1 MENNSTIGKIY
12 KIYRQHYKKILFF
25 SKILL
30 AIILFIILLYLLE
43 RYLLY
48 NIIYSLLLF
57 ISHIFHLEKYN
68 IFSIKFE
75 SIFLLIYFH
84 ILLIRLIVL
93 SIVFIQGGLFK
104 KLLVSEQFNTFIITI
119 HDLIHQTINSLALNK
134 LNEFKY
140 FMNQLDILKKSIENI
155 KIKKS
160 DWKINNYDFENDL
173 NNSCVLYYIYKANN
187 SSENLENLFEALKTL
202 YNNIEKF
209 PALPIYKKIFFPNY
223 EDSLLLMEQYMMNS
237 FITHS
242 VQKININKDF
252 DIYLIS
258 PKIEN
263 KIGNKILSIFCNQNA
278 LCCEFYSISKDNI
291 DYYLHK
297 LNCTIIIW
305 NYKGFGLR
313 KGYTTFSSIDKDVNI
328 LSNYIKNNF
337 NKYKIIIH
345 GCSIGGYSSIK
356 LTQKLLNELNDVI
369 LISDRTFGDIKSIV
383 HSLNFHEILD
393 IIYAIIFPK
402 WYFKYSNI
410 DNYININHDKKLIL
424 FDASD
429 EIIKY
434 NPASLVFNITKRYYN
449 DIIKPKL
456 NIYNKYFSLIMNSPK
471 LKENLKQLAI
481 DCNEENFD
489 NNGRIFIQ
497 HLSYFINTIEEFFM
511 FFIIFGFPFNRNKEI
526 NPKLDKFKNEYTKIP
541 IIFKQF
547 LDKNKDF
554 IEKEIIDIILA
565 FNFLYIKINL
575 NTEISDEDILNLKY
589 EKNNINI
596 EQNHIKEL
604 KKYFGY
610 VHRITCGHNGKLK
623 EYDYTIIKEFL
634 KNNNFI

>member
-134 LNEFKY
+134 LNEFEY

-160 DWKINNYDFENDL
+160 DWKINNHDFENDL
-173 NNSCVLYYIYKANN
+173 NNSFVLYYIYKANN

-209 PALPIYKKIFFPNY
+209 PALPIYKKIFFSNY

-242 VQKININKDF
+242 VRKININKDF

-565 FNFLYIKINL
+565 FNFLYTKINL

-604 KKYFGY
+604 KKYFGN

>member
-43 RYLLY
+43 GYLLY

-104 KLLVSEQFNTFIITI
+104 KILVSEQFNSFIITI

-209 PALPIYKKIFFPNY
+209 PALPIYKKIFFSNY

-242 VQKININKDF
+242 VRKININKDF

-278 LCCEFYSISKDNI
+278 LCCEFYAISKDNI
-291 DYYLHK
+291 DYYLYK

-434 NPASLVFNITKRYYN
+434 NPASLVFNITRRYYN

-565 FNFLYIKINL
+565 FNFLYTKINL

>member
-12 KIYRQHYKKILFF
+12 KIYRQHYKQILFF

-134 LNEFKY
+134 LNEFEY

-160 DWKINNYDFENDL
+160 DWKINNHDFENDL
-173 NNSCVLYYIYKANN
+173 SNSFVLYYIYKTNN
-187 SSENLENLFEALKTL
+187 SSENLENLVEALKTL

-471 LKENLKQLAI
+471 LKENLKQLAG

-565 FNFLYIKINL
+565 FNFLYTKINL

>member
-173 NNSCVLYYIYKANN
+173 NNSCVLYYIYKTNN
-187 SSENLENLFEALKTL
+187 SSENLENLVEALKTL

-237 FITHS
+237 FIIHS

-434 NPASLVFNITKRYYN
+434 NPASLVFNITRRYYN

-554 IEKEIIDIILA
+554 IEKEIIYIILA
-565 FNFLYIKINL
+565 FNYLYNKF
-575 NTEISDEDILNLKY
+575 KY
-589 EKNNINI
+589 
-596 EQNHIKEL
+596 
-604 KKYFGY
+604 
-610 VHRITCGHNGKLK
+610 
-623 EYDYTIIKEFL
+623 
-634 KNNNFI
+634 

>member
-12 KIYRQHYKKILFF
+12 KIYRQHYKQILFF

-104 KLLVSEQFNTFIITI
+104 KILVSEQFNSFIITI

-160 DWKINNYDFENDL
+160 DWKINNHDFENDL
-173 NNSCVLYYIYKANN
+173 NNSFVLYYIYKTNN
-187 SSENLENLFEALKTL
+187 SSENLENLVEALKTL

-242 VQKININKDF
+242 VRKININKDF

-278 LCCEFYSISKDNI
+278 LCCEFYAISKDNI
-291 DYYLHK
+291 DSYLYK

-511 FFIIFGFPFNRNKEI
+511 FFIIFGFPFNRTKEI

-547 LDKNKDF
+547 LEKNKDF
-554 IEKEIIDIILA
+554 IEKEIMDIILA
-565 FNFLYIKINL
+565 FNFLYTKINL

>member
-1 MENNSTIGKIY
+1 
-12 KIYRQHYKKILFF
+12 
-25 SKILL
+25 
-30 AIILFIILLYLLE
+30 
-43 RYLLY
+43 
-48 NIIYSLLLF
+48 
-57 ISHIFHLEKYN
+57 
-68 IFSIKFE
+68 
-75 SIFLLIYFH
+75 
-84 ILLIRLIVL
+84 
-93 SIVFIQGGLFK
+93 
-104 KLLVSEQFNTFIITI
+104 
-119 HDLIHQTINSLALNK
+119 
-134 LNEFKY
+134 
-140 FMNQLDILKKSIENI
+140 
-155 KIKKS
+155 
-160 DWKINNYDFENDL
+160 
-173 NNSCVLYYIYKANN
+173 
-187 SSENLENLFEALKTL
+187 
-202 YNNIEKF
+202 
-209 PALPIYKKIFFPNY
+209 
-223 EDSLLLMEQYMMNS
+223 MMNS

-252 DIYLIS
+252 DVFLIS

-263 KIGNKILSIFCNQNA
+263 KNGNKILSIFCNQNA

-424 FDASD
+424 FDSSD

-434 NPASLVFNITKRYYN
+434 NPASLVFNITRRYYN

-481 DCNEENFD
+481 DCNE
-489 NNGRIFIQ
+489 
-497 HLSYFINTIEEFFM
+497 
-511 FFIIFGFPFNRNKEI
+511 
-526 NPKLDKFKNEYTKIP
+526 
-541 IIFKQF
+541 
-547 LDKNKDF
+547 
-554 IEKEIIDIILA
+554 
-565 FNFLYIKINL
+565 
-575 NTEISDEDILNLKY
+575 
-589 EKNNINI
+589 
-596 EQNHIKEL
+596 
-604 KKYFGY
+604 
-610 VHRITCGHNGKLK
+610 
-623 EYDYTIIKEFL
+623 
-634 KNNNFI
+634 

>member
-104 KLLVSEQFNTFIITI
+104 KLLVSEQFNSFIITI

-134 LNEFKY
+134 LNEFEY

-187 SSENLENLFEALKTL
+187 SSENLENLVEALKTL

-471 LKENLKQLAI
+471 LKENLKQLAG

-511 FFIIFGFPFNRNKEI
+511 FFIIFGFPFNRTKEI

-565 FNFLYIKINL
+565 FNFLYTKINL

>member
-187 SSENLENLFEALKTL
+187 SSENLENLIEALKTL

-383 HSLNFHEILD
+383 HSLYFHEILD

-402 WYFKYSNI
+402 WYFKYSSVCG
-410 DNYININHDKKLIL
+410 YININHDKKLIL

-565 FNFLYIKINL
+565 FNFLYTKINL
-575 NTEISDEDILNLKY
+575 NTEISDEDILKLKY

-604 KKYFGY
+604 KKYFGN

>member
-1 MENNSTIGKIY
+1 M
-12 KIYRQHYKKILFF
+12 
-25 SKILL
+25 
-30 AIILFIILLYLLE
+30 
-43 RYLLY
+43 
-48 NIIYSLLLF
+48 
-57 ISHIFHLEKYN
+57 
-68 IFSIKFE
+68 
-75 SIFLLIYFH
+75 IYFH

-104 KLLVSEQFNTFIITI
+104 KILVSEQFNSFIITI

-209 PALPIYKKIFFPNY
+209 PALPIYKKIFFSNY

-291 DYYLHK
+291 DYYLNK

-449 DIIKPKL
+449 NIIKPKL

-511 FFIIFGFPFNRNKEI
+511 FFIIFGFPFNRTKEI

-554 IEKEIIDIILA
+554 IEKDIIDIILA
-565 FNFLYIKINL
+565 FNFLYTKINL
-575 NTEISDEDILNLKY
+575 NTEISDEDILKLKY

>member
-30 AIILFIILLYLLE
+30 AIILFILLLYLLE

-119 HDLIHQTINSLALNK
+119 HVLIHQTINSLALNK
-134 LNEFKY
+134 LNEFEY

-187 SSENLENLFEALKTL
+187 SSENLENLIEALKTL

-434 NPASLVFNITKRYYN
+434 NPASLVFNITRRYYN

-565 FNFLYIKINL
+565 FNFLYTKINL
-575 NTEISDEDILNLKY
+575 NTEISDEDILKLKY

-604 KKYFGY
+604 KKYFGN

>member
-30 AIILFIILLYLLE
+30 AIILFILLLYLLE

-57 ISHIFHLEKYN
+57 ISHIFNLEKYN
-68 IFSIKFE
+68 IFSIKLE

-104 KLLVSEQFNTFIITI
+104 KILVSEQFNSFIITI

-209 PALPIYKKIFFPNY
+209 PALPIYKKIFFSNY

-242 VQKININKDF
+242 VRKININKDF

-291 DYYLHK
+291 DYYLNK

-434 NPASLVFNITKRYYN
+434 NPASLVFNITRRYYN

-565 FNFLYIKINL
+565 FNFLYTKINL
-575 NTEISDEDILNLKY
+575 NTEISDEDILKLKY

>member
-119 HDLIHQTINSLALNK
+119 HVLIHQTINSLALNK
-134 LNEFKY
+134 LNEFEY

-160 DWKINNYDFENDL
+160 DWKINNHDFENDL
-173 NNSCVLYYIYKANN
+173 NNSFVLYYIYKANN

-209 PALPIYKKIFFPNY
+209 PALPIYKKIFFSNY

-242 VQKININKDF
+242 VRKININKDF

-393 IIYAIIFPK
+393 VVYGIIFPK

-434 NPASLVFNITKRYYN
+434 NPASLVFNITRRYYN

-471 LKENLKQLAI
+471 LKENLKQLSI

-565 FNFLYIKINL
+565 FNFLYTKINL

>member
-104 KLLVSEQFNTFIITI
+104 KILVSEQFNSFIITI

-209 PALPIYKKIFFPNY
+209 PALPIYKKIFFSNY

-242 VQKININKDF
+242 VRKININKDF

-278 LCCEFYSISKDNI
+278 LCCEFYVISKDNI
-291 DYYLHK
+291 DYYLYK

-565 FNFLYIKINL
+565 FNFLYTKINL

>member
-104 KLLVSEQFNTFIITI
+104 KILVSEQFNSFIITI

-134 LNEFKY
+134 LNEFEY

-187 SSENLENLFEALKTL
+187 SSENLENLVEALKTL

-497 HLSYFINTIEEFFM
+497 NLSYFINTIEEFFM

-565 FNFLYIKINL
+565 FNFLYTKINL

>member
-160 DWKINNYDFENDL
+160 DWKINNHDFENDL
-173 NNSCVLYYIYKANN
+173 NNSFVLYYIYKTNN
-187 SSENLENLFEALKTL
+187 SSENLENLVEALKTL

-497 HLSYFINTIEEFFM
+497 NLSYFINTIEEFFM
-511 FFIIFGFPFNRNKEI
+511 FFIIFGFPFNRTKEI

-565 FNFLYIKINL
+565 FNFLYTKINL

>member
-104 KLLVSEQFNTFIITI
+104 KILVSEQFNSFIITI

-565 FNFLYIKINL
+565 FNFLYTKINL

-634 KNNNFI
+634 KNNNFV

>member
-30 AIILFIILLYLLE
+30 AIILFLLLLYLLE

-104 KLLVSEQFNTFIITI
+104 KILVSEQFNSFIITI

-134 LNEFKY
+134 LNEFEY

-173 NNSCVLYYIYKANN
+173 NNSFVLYYIYKTNN
-187 SSENLENLFEALKTL
+187 SSENLENLVEALKTL
-202 YNNIEKF
+202 YNNIEKY

-278 LCCEFYSISKDNI
+278 LCCEFYAISKDNI
-291 DYYLHK
+291 DYYLYK

>member
-104 KLLVSEQFNTFIITI
+104 KILVSEQFNSFIITI

-134 LNEFKY
+134 LNEFEY

-209 PALPIYKKIFFPNY
+209 PALPIYKKIFFSNY

-565 FNFLYIKINL
+565 FNFLYTKINL

>member
-104 KLLVSEQFNTFIITI
+104 KILVSEQFNSFIITI

-511 FFIIFGFPFNRNKEI
+511 FFIIFGFPFNRTKEI

-565 FNFLYIKINL
+565 FNFLYTKINL
-575 NTEISDEDILNLKY
+575 NTEISDEDILKLKY

>member
-104 KLLVSEQFNTFIITI
+104 KILVSEQFNSFIITI

-134 LNEFKY
+134 LNEFEY

-565 FNFLYIKINL
+565 FNFLYTKINL

>member
-104 KLLVSEQFNTFIITI
+104 KILVSEQFNSFIITI

-209 PALPIYKKIFFPNY
+209 PALPIYKKIFFSNY

-242 VQKININKDF
+242 VRKININKDF

-278 LCCEFYSISKDNI
+278 LCCEFYAISKDNI
-291 DYYLHK
+291 DYYLYK

-511 FFIIFGFPFNRNKEI
+511 FFIIFGFPFNRTKEI

-565 FNFLYIKINL
+565 FNFLYTKINL

>member
-134 LNEFKY
+134 LNEFEY

-160 DWKINNYDFENDL
+160 DWKINNHDFENDL

-511 FFIIFGFPFNRNKEI
+511 FFIIFGFPFNRTKEI

-565 FNFLYIKINL
+565 FNFLYTKINL

>member
-104 KLLVSEQFNTFIITI
+104 KILVSEQFNSFIITI

-134 LNEFKY
+134 LNEFEY

-173 NNSCVLYYIYKANN
+173 NNSFVLYYIYKTNN
-187 SSENLENLFEALKTL
+187 SSENLENLVEALKTL

-565 FNFLYIKINL
+565 FNFLYTKINL

>member
-104 KLLVSEQFNTFIITI
+104 KILVSEQFNSFIITI

-242 VQKININKDF
+242 VRKININKDF

-278 LCCEFYSISKDNI
+278 LCCEFYAISKDNI
-291 DYYLHK
+291 DYYLYK

-313 KGYTTFSSIDKDVNI
+313 KGFTTFSSIDRDVNI

-565 FNFLYIKINL
+565 FNFLYTKINL
-575 NTEISDEDILNLKY
+575 NTEISDEDILKLKY

>member
-30 AIILFIILLYLLE
+30 AIILFILLLYLLE

-119 HDLIHQTINSLALNK
+119 HVLIHQTINSLALNK
-134 LNEFKY
+134 LNEFEY

-187 SSENLENLFEALKTL
+187 SSENLENLIEALKTL

-258 PKIEN
+258 PKIED

-511 FFIIFGFPFNRNKEI
+511 FFIIFGFPFNRTKEI

-565 FNFLYIKINL
+565 FNFLYTKINL

-604 KKYFGY
+604 KKYFGN

>member
-30 AIILFIILLYLLE
+30 AIILFILLLYLLE

-104 KLLVSEQFNTFIITI
+104 KILVSEQFNSFIITI

-209 PALPIYKKIFFPNY
+209 PALPIYKKIFFSNY

-242 VQKININKDF
+242 VRKININKDF

-278 LCCEFYSISKDNI
+278 LCCEFYAISKDNI
-291 DYYLHK
+291 DYYLYK

-511 FFIIFGFPFNRNKEI
+511 FFIIFGFPFNRTKEI

-565 FNFLYIKINL
+565 FNFLYTKINL

-604 KKYFGY
+604 KKYFGN

>member
-30 AIILFIILLYLLE
+30 AIILFILLLYLLE

-187 SSENLENLFEALKTL
+187 SSENLENLIEALKTL

-291 DYYLHK
+291 DYYLYK

-511 FFIIFGFPFNRNKEI
+511 FFIIFGFPFNRTKEI

-565 FNFLYIKINL
+565 FNFLYTKINL

-604 KKYFGY
+604 KKYFGN

>member
-104 KLLVSEQFNTFIITI
+104 KILVSEQFNSFIITI

-160 DWKINNYDFENDL
+160 DWKINNHDFENDL
-173 NNSCVLYYIYKANN
+173 NNSFVLYYIYKTNN
-187 SSENLENLFEALKTL
+187 SSENLENLVEALKTL

-242 VQKININKDF
+242 VRKININKDF

-278 LCCEFYSISKDNI
+278 LCCEFYAISKDNI
-291 DYYLHK
+291 DYYLYK

-565 FNFLYIKINL
+565 FNFLYTKINL

>member
-1 MENNSTIGKIY
+1 
-12 KIYRQHYKKILFF
+12 
-25 SKILL
+25 
-30 AIILFIILLYLLE
+30 
-43 RYLLY
+43 
-48 NIIYSLLLF
+48 
-57 ISHIFHLEKYN
+57 
-68 IFSIKFE
+68 
-75 SIFLLIYFH
+75 
-84 ILLIRLIVL
+84 
-93 SIVFIQGGLFK
+93 
-104 KLLVSEQFNTFIITI
+104 
-119 HDLIHQTINSLALNK
+119 
-134 LNEFKY
+134 
-140 FMNQLDILKKSIENI
+140 MNQLDILKKSIENI

-424 FDASD
+424 FDSSD

-434 NPASLVFNITKRYYN
+434 NPASLVFNITRRYYN

-511 FFIIFGFPFNRNKEI
+511 FFIIFGFPFNRTKEI

-547 LDKNKDF
+547 LDKNKNF

-565 FNFLYIKINL
+565 FNFLYTKINL

-604 KKYFGY
+604 KKYFGN

>member
-173 NNSCVLYYIYKANN
+173 NNSFVLYYIYKTNN
-187 SSENLENLFEALKTL
+187 SSENLENLVEALKTL

-209 PALPIYKKIFFPNY
+209 PALPIYKKIFFSNY

-242 VQKININKDF
+242 VRKININKDF

-278 LCCEFYSISKDNI
+278 LCCEFYAISKDNI
-291 DYYLHK
+291 DYYLYK

-497 HLSYFINTIEEFFM
+497 NLSYFINTIEEFFM

-565 FNFLYIKINL
+565 FNFLYTKINL
-575 NTEISDEDILNLKY
+575 NTEISDEDILKLKY

>member
-30 AIILFIILLYLLE
+30 AIILFLLLLYLLE

-104 KLLVSEQFNTFIITI
+104 KILVSEQFNSFIITI

-209 PALPIYKKIFFPNY
+209 PALPIYKKIFFSNY

-278 LCCEFYSISKDNI
+278 LCCEFYAISKDNI
-291 DYYLHK
+291 DYYLYK

-511 FFIIFGFPFNRNKEI
+511 FFIIFGFPFNRTIEI

>member
-242 VQKININKDF
+242 VRKININKDF

-434 NPASLVFNITKRYYN
+434 NPASLVFNITRRYYN

-554 IEKEIIDIILA
+554 IEKEIIYIILA
-565 FNFLYIKINL
+565 FNYLYNKF
-575 NTEISDEDILNLKY
+575 KY
-589 EKNNINI
+589 
-596 EQNHIKEL
+596 
-604 KKYFGY
+604 
-610 VHRITCGHNGKLK
+610 
-623 EYDYTIIKEFL
+623 
-634 KNNNFI
+634 

>member
-104 KLLVSEQFNTFIITI
+104 KILVSEQFNSFIITI

-160 DWKINNYDFENDL
+160 DWKINNHDFENDL

-187 SSENLENLFEALKTL
+187 SSENLENLIEALKTL

-209 PALPIYKKIFFPNY
+209 PALPIYKKIFFSNY

-313 KGYTTFSSIDKDVNI
+313 KGFTTFSSIDRDVNI

-511 FFIIFGFPFNRNKEI
+511 FFIIFGFPFNRTKEI

-565 FNFLYIKINL
+565 FNFLYTKINL
-575 NTEISDEDILNLKY
+575 NTEISDEDILKLKY

>member
-104 KLLVSEQFNTFIITI
+104 KLLVSEQFNSFIITI

-209 PALPIYKKIFFPNY
+209 PALPIYKKIFFSNY

-242 VQKININKDF
+242 VRKININKDF

-565 FNFLYIKINL
+565 FNFLYTKINL

>member
-12 KIYRQHYKKILFF
+12 KIYRLHYKKILFF

-104 KLLVSEQFNTFIITI
+104 KILVSEQFNSFIITI

-209 PALPIYKKIFFPNY
+209 PALPIYKKIFFSNY

-242 VQKININKDF
+242 VRKININKDF

-291 DYYLHK
+291 DYYLYK

-434 NPASLVFNITKRYYN
+434 NPASLIFNITKRYYN

-511 FFIIFGFPFNRNKEI
+511 FFIIFGFPFNRTKEI

-547 LDKNKDF
+547 LGKNKDF

-565 FNFLYIKINL
+565 FNFLYTKINL

>member
-12 KIYRQHYKKILFF
+12 KIYRLHYKKILFF

-104 KLLVSEQFNTFIITI
+104 KILVSEQFNSFIITI

-209 PALPIYKKIFFPNY
+209 PALPIYKKIFFSNY

-242 VQKININKDF
+242 VRKININKDF

-291 DYYLHK
+291 DYYLNK

-497 HLSYFINTIEEFFM
+497 NLSYFINTIEEFFM
-511 FFIIFGFPFNRNKEI
+511 FFIIFGFPFNRTKEI

-565 FNFLYIKINL
+565 FNFLYTKINL